1 MTQSYL
7 LSSRLSLAGC
17 GSQQARSGRRGE
29 EKQNRR
35 TRPSNSHA
43 TENTMAAV
51 QDLPMPV
58 LTAVALVI
66 VTTVVILL
74 LMKSKPAL
82 DPVEFTPFPLIKREE
97 ISHDTRRFTFAIPA
111 GPNAKLG
118 LPVGQ
123 HITLKFTETLEDG
136 TTKNHQRSYTPVTG
150 DDTPG
155 SVTFVIKVYK
165 AGVHPKFPAGGKMSQ
180 HLDSLKVGDTVD
192 MRGPKGHLDY
202 HKNGAFTIHPLR
214 KRDPSEERKA
224 KHIGMIA
231 GGTGEEIIPGAQFCE
246 LRVHLIENLRDHANA
261 ANNARGSAR
270 RAELGRDCVIDLCK
284 SIRGRHPRPKGS

>member
-1 MTQSYL
+1 MLPPACPPISL
-7 LSSRLSLAGC
+7 LALPTLATSSSMRMVVMRSFALSTAK
-17 GSQQARSGRRGE
+17 RRDD
-29 EKQNRR
+29 RR
-35 TRPSNSHA
+35 PPAPPASSIEGDLSKDSNGQTPSEINNM
-43 TENTMAAV
+43 EAV
-51 QDLPMPV
+51 QDLPVPV

-82 DPVEFTPFPLIKREE
+82 DPVEFQPFPLIKREE
-97 ISHDTRRFTFAIPA
+97 ISHDTRRFTFALPA

-224 KHIGMIA
+224 KHFGMIA
-231 GGTGEEIIPGAQFCE
+231 GGTGEENSRAQFC
-246 LRVHLIENLRDHANA
+246 
-261 ANNARGSAR
+261 
-270 RAELGRDCVIDLCK
+270 VI
-284 SIRGRHPRPKGS
+284 

>member
-1 MTQSYL
+1 MIPPACPPVSALPSPHHRACASHITWSFAFVRITATKRRDDRRPPAPPASSIEGD
-7 LSSRLSLAGC
+7 LSKDSNG
-17 GSQQARSGRRGE
+17 Q
-29 EKQNRR
+29 
-35 TRPSNSHA
+35 TPSEINNM
-43 TENTMAAV
+43 EAV
-51 QDLPMPV
+51 QDLPVPV

-82 DPVEFTPFPLIKREE
+82 DPVEFQPFPLIKREE
-97 ISHDTRRFTFAIPA
+97 ISHDTRRFTFALPA

-202 HKNGAFTIHPLR
+202 HKNGSFTIHPLR

-224 KHIGMIA
+224 KHFGMIA
-231 GGTGEEIIPGAQFCE
+231 GGTGEENSRAQFC
-246 LRVHLIENLRDHANA
+246 
-261 ANNARGSAR
+261 
-270 RAELGRDCVIDLCK
+270 VI
-284 SIRGRHPRPKGS
+284 